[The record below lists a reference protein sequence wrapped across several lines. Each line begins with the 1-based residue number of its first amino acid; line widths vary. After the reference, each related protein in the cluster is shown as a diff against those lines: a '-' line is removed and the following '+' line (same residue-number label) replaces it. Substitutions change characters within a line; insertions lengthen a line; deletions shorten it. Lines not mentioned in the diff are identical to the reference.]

1 MRLSKQHRKQKF
13 PLFIRKLTVM
23 KQAQAEKKDKRR
35 GRLIAFFFH
44 SIIIALAVIPFMSHK
59 AQEDLILD
67 DGVQIMLFD
76 FSQRE
81 GVSAEAS
88 PEPEAETVQKAPA
101 PAEAEQFEVEPLPVP
116 DVILSETPEVVV
128 IEEAKTPNKKVET
141 PETSVVDVVEADRAS
156 NSKSDVLNSPNSGGS
171 QNGHSSSTGEEGV
184 KNGEGKGSKYDGLD
198 LSGSG
203 VLTRRVIY
211 RASLENIIRQNGT
224 FVVNICVNRSG
235 NVTAAKYNP
244 EGSTITEPNLVR
256 KAMDAATRYKFER
269 DATAPN
275 QQCGRMTFVITGIK

>member
-1 MRLSKQHRKQKF
+1 
-13 PLFIRKLTVM
+13 M

-59 AQEDLILD
+59 AQEDQIVE
-67 DGVQIMLFD
+67 DGVQVMLFD

-101 PAEAEQFEVEPLPVP
+101 PAEAELFEIEPLPVP
-116 DVILSETPEVVV
+116 EVVLSEMPEPVVL
-128 IEEAKTPNKKVET
+128 EEASVPTENKVEE
-141 PETSVVDVVEADRAS
+141 PETAVVDVVEADRSSHA
-156 NSKSDVLNSPNSGGS
+156 KSDVLVRPNGGGNQHGNSTSAGDAN
-171 QNGHSSSTGEEGV
+171 E
-184 KNGEGKGSKYDGLD
+184 KAGEGKGSQSDGFD

-203 VLTRRVIY
+203 ILTRRVIY

-244 EGSTITEPNLVR
+244 EGSTITEPSLVR
-256 KAMDAATRYKFER
+256 KAMAAATKYKFER
-269 DATAPN
+269 DPTAPN
-275 QQCGRMTFVITGIK
+275 QQCGRMTFVIKGIK